1 MWEYNRKRQQNL
13 SPKDESCAK
22 KFYDSKYVTFI
33 IEYSGD
39 IIKALEPIDYACA
52 FIIDKNLAALIVE
65 NDRIEELVKEVKEIR
80 YVAGAFPYTLND
92 LSPLDVANITK
103 FHTSPYLKLT
113 GQGVIVGILDTG
125 IDYLNDEFCYEDGT
139 TRILGIWDQSIEET
153 IVDPTVILGSY
164 YSRKEINKALEAKR
178 RGEDPY
184 AIVPSKDLVGHGTKM
199 AGIIGA
205 RGKNPEIIGGAPS
218 CEFAVVK
225 LKPSFLTDNGEPV
238 YAQADILLGLKYFQY
253 LTETQNNPI
262 VIYLPVGS
270 NLGSHDGNN
279 LLERYIDR
287 LSEVRATMVV
297 TSTGNEGNQET
308 HTSGRLEK
316 TGDIKTIEIRVS
328 PTQSS
333 IFIEIWGN
341 KPDKIAL
348 SIISP
353 SGEVV
358 EKLPAKLLKT
368 EEIKFVY
375 EGSKATIT
383 YYLPEEI
390 TGDELISIRI
400 KDLKPGI
407 WQFRLIGEYIVNGRY
422 DAYIPQR
429 ILLKGDTRFLNSTSE
444 TTLTTPSTSRQIIT
458 TGFYN
463 QTNNAIVAASG
474 RGYTRDNRIK
484 PDLAAGGVNAKTI
497 APGGQIVTVTGG
509 SVASAV
515 LASACAL
522 LFQWGVVDGNDPYI
536 YAQKMKSYLIGGTSK
551 RKGDIYPNPEWGYGT
566 LNLEGVFDN
575 IRSLSRET

>member
-1 MWEYNRKRQQNL
+1 MWKYNGGRQQNL
-13 SPKDESCAK
+13 SAKDEDCAK
-22 KFYDSKYVTFI
+22 KFYSNNYVTFI

-39 IIKALEPIDYACA
+39 IIKALKPIDYACA
-52 FIIDKNLAALIVE
+52 FIIDRNIAALIVE
-65 NDRIEELVKEVKEIR
+65 KDRIEELVKQVQEIR

-153 IVDPTVILGSY
+153 TPDPIVILGSY
-164 YSRKEINKALEAKR
+164 YSRQEINKALEAKR
-178 RGEDPY
+178 KGEDPY
-184 AIVPSKDLVGHGTKM
+184 AIVPSKDTVGHGTKM

-205 RGKNPEIIGGAPS
+205 RGKNPEITGGAPG

-225 LKPSFLTDNGEPV
+225 LKPSYTTNNGESA
-238 YAQADILLGLKYFQY
+238 YSQGDIVLGLKYFQY
-253 LTETQNNPI
+253 LSETQKEPI
-262 VIYLPVGS
+262 VIYIPLGC

-287 LSEVRATMVV
+287 LSEVRAIVVV

-308 HTSGRLEK
+308 HTSGIIEK
-316 TGDIKTIEIRVS
+316 TGDMKTVELRVS
-328 PTQSS
+328 PAQSG
-333 IFIEIWGN
+333 IFMEIWAN

-353 SGEVV
+353 SGEVI
-358 EKLPAKLLKT
+358 EKIPAKILKT
-368 EEIKFVY
+368 QEIKFVY
-375 EGSKATIT
+375 EGSIVNVT

-390 TGDELISIRI
+390 TGDELISVRIRN
-400 KDLKPGI
+400 LKPGI
-407 WQFRLIGEYIVNGRY
+407 WQFRIIGEDIVNGRY
-422 DAYIPQR
+422 DVYLPQR
-429 ILLKGDTRFLNSTSE
+429 PLLEGDTRFLNSTSD
-444 TTLTTPSTSRQIIT
+444 TTLTLPSTARQIIT

-463 QTNNAIVAASG
+463 QTNNAIMAASG
-474 RGYTRDNRIK
+474 RGYTRDNRVK
-484 PDLAAGGVNAKTI
+484 PDLATGGVNAKTI

-575 IRSLSRET
+575 IRNL